1 MYRSN
6 TWCRSLAPQA
16 PTQPKTASASPG
28 LELHEAPFI
37 DQLSLISTILTAF
50 SISAPPPPS
59 QPKPLEII
67 TTVQVPQGN
76 TSTRALHC
84 YEARRKR
91 KLGLSLYTSPNPP
104 LSSWFNDLVQDLA
117 IMRLHLVISRH
128 GLPATRILWTTTA
141 AASLGEYGTR
151 GAAPTSAIASSRNP
165 NVAFSNG
172 GYTIAQLLEDV
183 NEVVPLETEPSVFD
197 PEFSGHWGLE
207 DYVVEVGGSE
217 CLHFMEV
224 EGLLREGDEVV
235 YVGLAL
241 PCLSGCDHLLTIF
254 S

>member
-1 MYRSN
+1 
-6 TWCRSLAPQA
+6 
-16 PTQPKTASASPG
+16 
-28 LELHEAPFI
+28 
-37 DQLSLISTILTAF
+37 
-50 SISAPPPPS
+50 
-59 QPKPLEII
+59 
-67 TTVQVPQGN
+67 
-76 TSTRALHC
+76 
-84 YEARRKR
+84 
-91 KLGLSLYTSPNPP
+91 
-104 LSSWFNDLVQDLA
+104 
-117 IMRLHLVISRH
+117 MRLHLIISRH
-128 GLPATRILWTTTA
+128 GLPATRILWTTST

-183 NEVVPLETEPSVFD
+183 NEVVPLETEPNVFD
-197 PEFSGHWGLE
+197 PEFSGQWGLE

-241 PCLSGCDHLLTIF
+241 PSLWLRLFTDNVFTVFVLYNSQIYAQGACAVVSRLLQMESISLTVSHLEPRSF
-254 S
+254 SVPPIVVPP